1 MIAPGVATSFK
12 MELLSGVHNLTLDTF
27 MIALYTSA
35 ADLSPD
41 STAAYTTE
49 GEAAGDGYQAGG
61 MALTGGQIFGVAR
74 TACFTWNDPVWPAP
88 TLVARG
94 ALIYNATKQNRAVA
108 VLDFVNDQASNQG
121 EFHVLFPPAAPSTAL
136 IRIL

>member
-12 MELLSGVHNLTLDTF
+12 MELFSGLHEFLVDQF
-27 MIALYTSA
+27 YIALYTSD

-41 STAAYTTE
+41 DTTVYTTE

-61 MALTGGQIFGVAR
+61 RLLTGVQIFGAAR
-74 TACFTWNDPVWPAP
+74 IACATWDDPVWPAP
-88 TLVARG
+88 TLTARG
-94 ALIYNATKQNRAVA
+94 ALIYNQSREQRAVA
-108 VLDFVNDQASNQG
+108 VLDFVNDQTSNQG
-121 EFHVLFPPAAPSTAL
+121 EFRILFPPAAPATAL